1 MILRKKESRQYS
13 KNQYDLLRALVGPL
27 MNENTR
33 YGMRRSKLNSSS
45 AKGIRAVQR
54 AMVESKFD
62 TALAG
67 TEDTRRTR
75 LVSRALCGMAEW
87 PCSSGTCP
95 NGLSSVVGRNV
106 SQASWRSSLGFGVA
120 GESNSLAASS
130 SVRSVKVGSSELG
143 LYVARIGML
152 GCVAQPWAVHGHNGH
167 SQRMLTLIR
176 QRAD

>member
-1 MILRKKESRQYS
+1 
-13 KNQYDLLRALVGPL
+13 

-130 SVRSVKVGSSELG
+130 SVRSVKVGSSSRARFVCCSNW
-143 LYVARIGML
+143 YVGMCCATMGSAR
-152 GCVAQPWAVHGHNGH
+152 
-167 SQRMLTLIR
+167 SQWSFATNAYLNQATSRLITVPVVSR
-176 QRAD
+176 